1 MPRTYATGDRLA
13 LLAWATAQKFPAHP
27 AGKHSRAPER
37 VKFPACRVPPS
48 CRRGSPGR
56 DAGGVD
62 RLRHPTRPAPIS
74 LQPRSISS
82 GWRYQRD
89 DSGDSEWRMTVDDM
103 NASAWPNGW
112 QVREPA
118 GHGINF
124 PQATESGNLKSIG
137 IRLFSGPL
145 VTSQGSCDRARLS
158 GATARSCVRPTF
170 HGWLLDNRAAPS
182 EREHPPCIAVN
193 RLGGCGFSA
202 LLLNRHFMPWSASAC
217 VPDSRQAD
225 SKGTGPATPPRAARL
240 SMELCLHV
248 PSERYCRS
256 NP

>member
-1 MPRTYATGDRLA
+1 MADDR
-13 LLAWATAQKFPAHP
+13 
-27 AGKHSRAPER
+27 
-37 VKFPACRVPPS
+37 
-48 CRRGSPGR
+48 
-56 DAGGVD
+56 
-62 RLRHPTRPAPIS
+62 
-74 LQPRSISS
+74 
-82 GWRYQRD
+82 
-89 DSGDSEWRMTVDDM
+89 DDM

-137 IRLFSGPL
+137 MRLFSGPL
-145 VTSQGSCDRARLS
+145 VTSQGSCDRARLC

-170 HGWLLDNRAAPS
+170 RDGYSIIERLLR
-182 EREHPPCIAVN
+182 EHEHPPCIAMN

-217 VPDSRQAD
+217 VPYSRQAD

-240 SMELCLHV
+240 SMELCPHV